1 MNEILNVFR
10 ALIEADDVLKTHS
23 SLNTFIEIYMSKED
37 NERLATDDWQYIDT
51 KNYKDFIETS
61 DVYLKT
67 FEGVPV
73 GIDETLKPNEF
84 KIKVN
89 WGD

>member
-10 ALIEADDVLKTHS
+10 ALIEADDTLKTYS
-23 SLNTFIEIYMSKED
+23 GLNTFIEVYMSKED
-37 NERLATDDWQYIDT
+37 NERLITDDWQHTDT
-51 KNYKDFIETS
+51 KDFIETL
-61 DVYLKT
+61 DGHMKT

>member
-10 ALIEADDVLKTHS
+10 ALIEADDILKTYS
-23 SLNTFIEIYMSKED
+23 GLNTFIEVYMSKED
-37 NERLATDDWQYIDT
+37 NERLITDDWQYIDT
-51 KNYKDFIETS
+51 S
-61 DVYLKT
+61 DGYLKT

-73 GIDETLKPNEF
+73 RIDETLKSNEF

-89 WGD
+89 CGD

>member
-10 ALIEADDVLKTHS
+10 ALIEVDDILKTYS
-23 SLNTFIEIYMSKED
+23 GLNTFIEVYMSKED
-37 NERLATDDWQYIDT
+37 NERLITDDWQYIDT
-51 KNYKDFIETS
+51 S
-61 DVYLKT
+61 DAYLKT

-73 GIDETLKPNEF
+73 GIDETLKSNEF

>member
-10 ALIEADDVLKTHS
+10 ALIEADDILKTYS
-23 SLNTFIEIYMSKED
+23 GLNTFIEVYMSKED
-37 NERLATDDWQYIDT
+37 NERLITDDWQYIDT
-51 KNYKDFIETS
+51 S
-61 DVYLKT
+61 DDYLKT

-73 GIDETLKPNEF
+73 GIDETLKSNEF

>member
-10 ALIEADDVLKTHS
+10 ALIEADDILKTHS
-23 SLNTFIEIYMSKED
+23 SLNTFIEVYMSKED
-37 NERLATDDWQYIDT
+37 NERLMTDDWQHIEV
-51 KNYKDFIETS
+51 KDFIEAS
-61 DVYLKT
+61 GSYVKT

-73 GIDETLKPNEF
+73 RIDETLKPNEF

>member
-10 ALIEADDVLKTHS
+10 ALIEADDILKTHS
-23 SLNTFIEIYMSKED
+23 SLNTFIEVYMSKED
-37 NERLATDDWQYIDT
+37 NERLIKDDWQHIEV
-51 KNYKDFIETS
+51 KDFVETS
-61 DVYLKT
+61 DGYMKT

-73 GIDETLKPNEF
+73 GIDKTLKPNEF